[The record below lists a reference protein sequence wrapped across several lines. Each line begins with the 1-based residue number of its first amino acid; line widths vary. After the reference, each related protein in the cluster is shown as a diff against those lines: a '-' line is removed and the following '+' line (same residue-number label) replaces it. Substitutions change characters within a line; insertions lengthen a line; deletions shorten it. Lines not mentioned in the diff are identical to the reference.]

1 MAKRF
6 TDSDKFRDV
15 WYRQLKPKHK
25 CLWEYMLSECSIA
38 GILDIDFDSMSF
50 HIGDKIT
57 EKDLEIFSD
66 RIIFLSLNKIFIPRF
81 IKFQQ
86 NNISETNPAHKN
98 IIKILENYNIDL
110 SLSFQSLKSTFEG
123 ASKELQSSIS
133 NGNGNSIGNGISKS
147 KNENLKNK
155 FGEFGKVLLT
165 TEEEL
170 KLKSSYGS
178 NFDLAIDTLDRYIAS
193 NNKKYASHYA
203 VMKANG
209 WVWNEVMKNNTVT
222 IDKNKSIENKI
233 AKMLEESKNEQ

>member
-38 GILDIDFDSMSF
+38 GILDIDLDSMSF
-50 HIGDKIT
+50 HIGEKIID
-57 EKDLEIFSD
+57 KDLEVFFD
-66 RIIFLSLNKIFIPRF
+66 RIIFLSSKKIFIPKF

-86 NNISETNPAHKN
+86 NNLSETNPAHKN
-98 IIKILENYNIDL
+98 IIKILEIYNIDL
-110 SLSFQSLKSTFEG
+110 TLSFQSLKSTLEG
-123 ASKELQSSIS
+123 ALKELQSSIS
-133 NGNGNSIGNGISKS
+133 NSNSIGNSNGISKS
-147 KNENLKNK
+147 DILKNK
-155 FGEFGKVLLT
+155 FGEFQKVSLT
-165 TEEEL
+165 YEEVE

-209 WVWNEVMKNNTVT
+209 WVWNEVMKNNTGT

-233 AKMLEESKNEQ
+233 AKMLEESKDEQ